1 MVRSTSAGRHRK
13 MKIPGIQTI
22 AAFVAPD
29 AEVRTRFRE
38 LLTDDHF
45 LEVFV
50 DTPIEICR
58 TRDRS
63 GLYER
68 ADRGEVVDFP
78 GVDYTYEPDATYDLR
93 IDASVSTVDESVTSI
108 IAALVQR
115 GMLRG

>member
-1 MVRSTSAGRHRK
+1 M
-13 MKIPGIQTI
+13 
-22 AAFVAPD
+22 APD

-78 GVDYTYEPDATYDLR
+78 GVDYTYDRATTFDIR
-93 IDASVSTVDESVTSI
+93 IDGGSTPVEASVRQIVEVLT
-108 IAALVQR
+108 AR